1 MPGRP
6 PEKEL
11 EYKELVIRNTAGVR
25 KQSANSERET
35 HKNNALITGFRYH
48 NQKLWVY
55 VVECDLKC
63 NWVFGLLTIPKFKCQ
78 KYAVCSFSSIFGI
91 LATLSQFFPYGTI
104 TSRRVHINC
113 YLYVSHEKGT
123 LPPLVY
129 IYHDTDSTRNMPQ
142 LKPSVPTEC
151 LPPAA
156 FPPLPFKIL
165 VKNCFALKGLAVL
178 KCYCGLLLP
187 GVPDETQ
194 IGGPHLHSL
203 YSVGLGQVIRAYV

>member
-11 EYKELVIRNTAGVR
+11 EYKEPVRRNTDGVR
-25 KQSANSERET
+25 KQSVISEREM
-35 HKNNALITGFRYH
+35 HKNNALITGFRYQ

-113 YLYVSHEKGT
+113 YLYVSH
-123 LPPLVY
+123 
-129 IYHDTDSTRNMPQ
+129 
-142 LKPSVPTEC
+142 
-151 LPPAA
+151 
-156 FPPLPFKIL
+156 
-165 VKNCFALKGLAVL
+165 
-178 KCYCGLLLP
+178 
-187 GVPDETQ
+187 
-194 IGGPHLHSL
+194 
-203 YSVGLGQVIRAYV
+203 